1 MSTAAARPDVHVDA
15 VVADESAA
23 LKSLDPLELT
33 IELGQTKLS
42 LSEVQQLR
50 PGVILALKE
59 YLNDP
64 VTIFSGSK
72 LVGRGELL
80 LIEGQV
86 GVRITELY
94 RSQASV

>member
-1 MSTAAARPDVHVDA
+1 MSTAAATPDVHVDA
-15 VVADESAA
+15 AFADKSPA
-23 LKSLDPLELT
+23 LTSLDPLELT
-33 IELGQTKLS
+33 IELGQTLLR

-64 VTIFSGSK
+64 VTIFWGSK

-80 LIEGQV
+80 LIEGQM

-94 RSQASV
+94 RSRLAD